1 MKGEC
6 LPPHRQKHPNGKPHG
21 LETAKWTKARGVR
34 PPGPRLNISRTPN
47 CETASMRRLYE
58 WLRYAQILTRLGC
71 LSRFC
76 DSFFR
81 RGNDEEKNEPGIP
94 LLPDS

>member
-47 CETASMRRLYE
+47 CETASMRRPYGCKLLE
-58 WLRYAQILTRLGC
+58 WQTFLCFIVAHLRW
-71 LSRFC
+71 
-76 DSFFR
+76 
-81 RGNDEEKNEPGIP
+81 
-94 LLPDS
+94 